1 MKNDIKDKYPKTVN
15 TFINTT
21 GEMLKLFVKK
31 QTDYGPTN
39 VGMGL
44 AQVKEDEDIQ
54 KSLLGLSVRMNDKVQ
69 RLMNLT
75 FNQQK
80 PNNESIEDN
89 LLDIANYAVM
99 ALIVKKGHWGQ

>member
-1 MKNDIKDKYPKTVN
+1 
-15 TFINTT
+15 
-21 GEMLKLFVKK
+21 
-31 QTDYGPTN
+31 
-39 VGMGL
+39 MGL

-75 FNQQK
+75 FNQQD